1 MTENDEKSLCRS
13 LASRLPTD
21 VEDPEACPLVLVEW
35 EDSTQ
40 PVSSW
45 QWITAYKEPDIVTCA
60 SVGWLIHDGADVKA
74 LAPNLGH
81 SDEQRAVQVSG
92 VIRIPTRCVTR
103 ITVLVEKDNPTSASS
118 VSGEA
123 FGFPQPTGSDGANGL
138 SRLLILWHL
147 IIQTI
152 SGGFADASKD
162 RR

>member
-1 MTENDEKSLCRS
+1 MTESADDSLCRS
-13 LASRLPTD
+13 WAVRLAAD
-21 VEDPEACPLVLVEW
+21 VEEPQTCPLVLVEW

-45 QWITAYKEPDIVTCA
+45 QWITSYKEPDIVTCA

-103 ITVLVEKDNPTSASS
+103 ITVLAEKDDPTSASSASS

-123 FGFPQPTGSDGANGL
+123 TPD
-138 SRLLILWHL
+138 RL
-147 IIQTI
+147 
-152 SGGFADASKD
+152 AAE
-162 RR
+162 

>member
-1 MTENDEKSLCRS
+1 MADEIGADTTIQIWTDRVSDADE
-13 LASRLPTD
+13 LAD
-21 VEDPEACPLVLVEW
+21 DAGACPLVLVEW
-35 EDSTQ
+35 EDSAQ

-103 ITVLVEKDNPTSASS
+103 IVSLTEMAAPTSSSSPASSS
-118 VSGEA
+118 VSDA
-123 FGFPQPTGSDGANGL
+123 
-138 SRLLILWHL
+138 LLP
-147 IIQTI
+147 
-152 SGGFADASKD
+152 D
-162 RR
+162 RQAAE